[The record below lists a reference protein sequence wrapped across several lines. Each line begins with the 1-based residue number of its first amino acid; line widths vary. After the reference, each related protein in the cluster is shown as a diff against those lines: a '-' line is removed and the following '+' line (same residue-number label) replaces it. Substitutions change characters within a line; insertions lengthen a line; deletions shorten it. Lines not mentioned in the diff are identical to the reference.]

1 MTSATTFSMK
11 NPPDSGGGPGAATDG
26 KPRDRCADGALADE
40 GRILLV
46 DDEEAVRRALAREL
60 GAAGRRV
67 DRCADP
73 REAVQ
78 RLARDESA
86 WIVFDDRMPDLSG
99 MALMEQVRRLAA
111 ETLRFLLTAH
121 PDLDSAVRAIN
132 EDGVHRFLSKPW
144 KQDEALFDCTDRCRG
159 YFIARLKDRA
169 NPVITA
175 VHRRWRGA
183 SPPLVA
189 GGCKSCWGASSARC
203 WTWR

>member
-1 MTSATTFSMK
+1 MTSATTFSTK

-26 KPRDRCADGALADE
+26 KPRDRCAEVALADE

-46 DDEEAVRRALAREL
+46 DDADAVLRALAREL

-99 MALMEQVRRLAA
+99 IALMEPVWRLAA

-121 PDLDSAVRAIN
+121 PDLDSAVRATT
-132 EDGVHRFLSKPW
+132 GR
-144 KQDEALFDCTDRCRG
+144 
-159 YFIARLKDRA
+159 RA
-169 NPVITA
+169 WT
-175 VHRRWRGA
+175 
-183 SPPLVA
+183 
-189 GGCKSCWGASSARC
+189 GCWP
-203 WTWR
+203 